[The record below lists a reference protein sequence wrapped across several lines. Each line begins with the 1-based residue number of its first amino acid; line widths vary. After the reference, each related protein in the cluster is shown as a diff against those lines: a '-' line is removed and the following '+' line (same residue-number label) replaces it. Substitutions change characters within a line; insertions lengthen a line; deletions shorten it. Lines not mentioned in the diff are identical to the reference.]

1 MKNETYNKRK
11 NYDCNHIVLSGVLL
25 KCGRRLVDLVKK
37 GGKAMKLQNPA
48 LINPDL
54 FNRVD
59 EIRVQKTLL
68 KIFLTIAV
76 ASVLF
81 MIMTVIAS

>member
-1 MKNETYNKRK
+1 M
-11 NYDCNHIVLSGVLL
+11 
-25 KCGRRLVDLVKK
+25 DLVRK

-54 FNRVD
+54 FNRVE
-59 EIRVQKTLL
+59 EIKVQKTLL
-68 KIFLTIAV
+68 KIFVTIAV

-81 MIMTVIAS
+81 MVMTVIAS

>member
-1 MKNETYNKRK
+1 
-11 NYDCNHIVLSGVLL
+11 
-25 KCGRRLVDLVKK
+25 
-37 GGKAMKLQNPA
+37 MKLQNPA

-54 FNRVD
+54 FNRVE

-68 KIFLTIAV
+68 KIFLTITV

-81 MIMTVIAS
+81 MVMTVIAS

>member
-1 MKNETYNKRK
+1 MLLKRK
-11 NYDCNHIVLSGVLL
+11 C
-25 KCGRRLVDLVKK
+25 RLVDLVKK
-37 GGKAMKLQNPA
+37 GGSLMKLQNPA

-54 FNRVD
+54 FNRVE
-59 EIRVQKTLL
+59 EIRMQKTLL

-81 MIMTVIAS
+81 MVMTVIAS

>member
-1 MKNETYNKRK
+1 M
-11 NYDCNHIVLSGVLL
+11 LL
-25 KCGRRLVDLVKK
+25 KCKRGLVDLVKK

-54 FNRVD
+54 FNHVE
-59 EIRVQKTLL
+59 EIRIQKTLL

-81 MIMTVIAS
+81 MVMTIIAS

>member
-1 MKNETYNKRK
+1 M
-11 NYDCNHIVLSGVLL
+11 DHDLLSCVLHE
-25 KCGRRLVDLVKK
+25 CRRGLVDLVKK

-54 FNRVD
+54 FNHVE
-59 EIRVQKTLL
+59 EIRIQKTLL

>member
-1 MKNETYNKRK
+1 MLLKRK
-11 NYDCNHIVLSGVLL
+11 C
-25 KCGRRLVDLVKK
+25 RLVDLVKK

-48 LINPDL
+48 LVNNEL
-54 FNRVD
+54 YEKVE